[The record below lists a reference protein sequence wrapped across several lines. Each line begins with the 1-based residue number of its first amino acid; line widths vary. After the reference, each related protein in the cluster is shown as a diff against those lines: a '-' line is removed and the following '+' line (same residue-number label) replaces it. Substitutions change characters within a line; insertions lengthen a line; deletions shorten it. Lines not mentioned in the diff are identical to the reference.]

1 MGMVGQAAALSRHGF
16 NHTRSDGSLMAGR
29 EDRPPYA
36 MDAICPICAAG
47 ATGAAGATAAAGAT
61 GAVGTSGA
69 ARARTAGAREPARPR
84 AAGTREPAGSATRG
98 RGLWRT
104 SSRVRIRPGQ
114 RSRTEGGKA
123 SRMPAI
129 RPVRPMAA
137 GDTGLLD
144 TCPTRATGRPYARHR
159 APSKSRRRDPGHD
172 RQLVWQIGVL
182 STSNDLRRLLCFD
195 RTFYPV
201 QRLHHTT
208 GGNYPQAV
216 GANTPSTRRPCSQ
229 TEPRRRPTHR
239 SREDASK
246 MWQRRG
252 TEVAQMLARRG
263 EDGSR
268 TRSGRRTDDAQLKR
282 KRDTDAVHT

>member
-29 EDRPPYA
+29 EDRTPYA

-47 ATGAAGATAAAGAT
+47 ATSAVGTTAAAGAT

-69 ARARTAGAREPARPR
+69 ARARTAGTRESARPR
-84 AAGTREPAGSATRG
+84 AAGTREPACTREPAGSATRG

-104 SSRVRIRPGQ
+104 RSRVRIRAGQ

-137 GDTGLLD
+137 GNTGLLD
-144 TCPTRATGRPYARHR
+144 TSPTRATGRPYARHR
-159 APSKSRRRDPGHD
+159 APPKSRRRDPGHD

-216 GANTPSTRRPCSQ
+216 GANTPSTRHPYSQ

-252 TEVAQMLARRG
+252 TEVAQMLARRWPDEAKTARG
-263 EDGSR
+263 RGADGGPTTPS
-268 TRSGRRTDDAQLKR
+268 
-282 KRDTDAVHT
+282 

>member
-47 ATGAAGATAAAGAT
+47 ATGAAGATAAA
-61 GAVGTSGA
+61 
-69 ARARTAGAREPARPR
+69 RARTAGTREPARPR

-98 RGLWRT
+98 RHLWRT
-104 SSRVRIRPGQ
+104 RSRVRIRPGQ

-129 RPVRPMAA
+129 RPVQPVAA

-144 TCPTRATGRPYARHR
+144 TSPTRATGRPYARHR
-159 APSKSRRRDPGHD
+159 APPKSRRRDPGHD

-182 STSNDLRRLLCFD
+182 STSNDVRRLLCFD

-216 GANTPSTRRPCSQ
+216 GANTPSTRHPYSQ

-239 SREDASK
+239 RREDASK

-252 TEVAQMLARRG
+252 TEVAQMMARRRPDEAKTDRGRGADG
-263 EDGSR
+263 EPTTPS
-268 TRSGRRTDDAQLKR
+268 
-282 KRDTDAVHT
+282 

>member
-1 MGMVGQAAALSRHGF
+1 MSINMGMVSQAAALSRHGF

-36 MDAICPICAAG
+36 KDAICPICAAG
-47 ATGAAGATAAAGAT
+47 ATGAVGATGAAGGAAAAGAT
-61 GAVGTSGA
+61 GAVGTTGA
-69 ARARTAGAREPARPR
+69 ARARTAGISRAARARTAGTAGAREPARPR

-104 SSRVRIRPGQ
+104 RSRVRIRPGQ

-129 RPVRPMAA
+129 RPVQPVAA

-144 TCPTRATGRPYARHR
+144 TSPTRATGRPYARHR
-159 APSKSRRRDPGHD
+159 APPKSRRRDPGHD

-216 GANTPSTRRPCSQ
+216 GANTPSTRHPYSQ

-239 SREDASK
+239 S
-246 MWQRRG
+246 
-252 TEVAQMLARRG
+252 
-263 EDGSR
+263 
-268 TRSGRRTDDAQLKR
+268 
-282 KRDTDAVHT
+282 H